1 MTSHMESLKKKQLL
15 YIINIINLF
24 ILIINLLNGDRIK
37 IIVIKYI

>member
-1 MTSHMESLKKKQLL
+1 MESLKKKQLL